1 MAFEGN
7 FVGVF
12 ADFMGWA
19 GDGEFTSVKKL
30 YSRAFSGCSMSSL
43 ASICSFGVGVA
54 DAV

>member
-12 ADFMGWA
+12 ADFMGGA
-19 GDGEFTSVKKL
+19 GDGEFYVGEEVIFP
-30 YSRAFSGCSMSSL
+30 RFSGCSMSSL